1 MCELLLT
8 ICYFF
13 LQSLSW
19 RRGSTLGWER
29 NRLDDLA
36 EDHTLTSAD
45 LLQWLRDLSC
55 SLSPSLWDQ
64 QQPQKIF
71 ITGKR
76 RPGLTFF
83 FFFILFAFTLFD
95 WNDYRGSKSKYN
107 KVKSFMFFSWVCEYI
122 HINQIIYIYLTRISW
137 CHENSFHNQ
146 NIYRLFFSFFC
157 FISKYSLSFEL
168 NTWFTAECSRYVTS
182 SSSVKN

>member
-1 MCELLLT
+1 MCKLLLT

-45 LLQWLRDLSC
+45 LLQWLRDLSR
-55 SLSPSLWDQ
+55 SLSPSLWHQ

-83 FFFILFAFTLFD
+83 LFFFILFAFTLFD

-146 NIYRLFFSFFC
+146 NIYRLFF
-157 FISKYSLSFEL
+157 LSFVSFL
-168 NTWFTAECSRYVTS
+168 NTHCLL
-182 SSSVKN
+182 N